1 MKEIDLIKELRNKT
15 LERII
20 EKHGDGAGSDLKDT
34 MLSIID
40 VRTILYEESRIIAE
54 RVLNEEMNR

>member
-15 LERII
+15 LESII
-20 EKHGDGAGSDLKDT
+20 SKHGKMPGSDLKDS

-40 VRTILYEESRIIAE
+40 VRTILYKETKKIAE
-54 RVLNEEMNR
+54 RVLDEELGK